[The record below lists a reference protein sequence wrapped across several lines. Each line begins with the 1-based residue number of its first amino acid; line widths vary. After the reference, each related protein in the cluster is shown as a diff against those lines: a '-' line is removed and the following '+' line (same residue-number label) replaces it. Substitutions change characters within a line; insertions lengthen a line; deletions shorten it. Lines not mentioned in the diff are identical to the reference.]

1 MCFHGGS
8 QVQACATTLKGRLV
22 TFSQSFGI
30 YSVANLLCANR
41 ENRGRIPATK
51 KPPAFGG
58 KAGIEIYAVVAW
70 FVVLV
75 VL

>member
-22 TFSQSFGI
+22 TFSQ
-30 YSVANLLCANR
+30 SVANLLCANR